1 MLPLSR
7 TGSRSGRLPNP
18 EVERCRCGSVLQLW
32 AAWPLG
38 CEYIALTASSL
49 SRCLPLTLLRSVLAL
64 TPLALVWVV
73 EALSAGVVSVVTAVA
88 GMVEVPALPHATSAV
103 VRTTSLATVRH
114 RP

>member
-18 EVERCRCGSVLQLW
+18 EVERRRCGSVLQLW

-38 CEYIALTASSL
+38 CEYIA
-49 SRCLPLTLLRSVLAL
+49 SRSHRQHRLTLFRSVLAL
-64 TPLALVWVV
+64 TPPVLVWVV
-73 EALSAGVVSVVTAVA
+73 EVPSAVVVLVVTAVA

-103 VRTTSLATVRH
+103 VRTTSLVTVRH